1 MSQTLSQSRKM
12 GVILLFFLICFSFL
26 LVTQVVLAADP
37 DPKADTY
44 GLDSSAKA
52 ADLSPKEVN
61 FPSKI
66 GSIVGILLS
75 FVGVLFFILIIYAGV
90 MWMTA
95 AGNEQQVSKAKDI
108 IIAAVIGLVIVL
120 SAYAITNFV
129 GTNLSV

>member
-1 MSQTLSQSRKM
+1 M
-12 GVILLFFLICFSFL
+12 